1 MLSRRRARRKQEA
14 RVAAARPESASGPT
28 ATESAEPAPDPVAGE
43 PEPTAR
49 GPEAV
54 AEPGPTTE
62 PVTPSARPSRSRRGW
77 REAGPLLALRAAHPK
92 QAVLTAAGV
101 AAAGALSGRPTRELG
116 LVFITVLVGQTIVGW
131 HNDLVDRRRDAANE
145 APRKPVAEGML
156 EPGTLWFLIACA
168 SLLVVPLAIAN
179 GVIAGVTYLV
189 IVVVS
194 LLGNVLFR
202 KGWLSWLPWA
212 VSYGLYPAFLSY
224 GGWGGAAEGSPPE
237 ISITALAALL
247 GVCVHFLR
255 ALPGLVAD
263 DRAGYRHL
271 PLRVAL
277 RTGAPRLLW
286 IMIVLTAL
294 VVAALLVTGN
304 SVGLAQ

>member
-1 MLSRRRARRKQEA
+1 MASPGSQSGPASTESVPPETAPAAEEPRADAEPNDKPEA
-14 RVAAARPESASGPT
+14 TPTPARPT
-28 ATESAEPAPDPVAGE
+28 
-43 PEPTAR
+43 
-49 GPEAV
+49 
-54 AEPGPTTE
+54 
-62 PVTPSARPSRSRRGW
+62 RSRRGW
-77 REAGPLLALRAAHPK
+77 REAGPLLVLRSAHPK
-92 QAVLTAAGV
+92 QAFLTAAGV
-101 AAAGALSGRPTRELG
+101 AAAAALAGRPTRELG
-116 LVFITVLVGQTIVGW
+116 LVFVTVLIGQTIVGW
-131 HNDLVDRRRDAANE
+131 HNDLRDRARDAANE
-145 APRKPVAEGML
+145 TPRKPVAEGL
-156 EPGTLWFLIACA
+156 LDPGTLWFLIACA
-168 SLLVVPLAIAN
+168 ALLVVPLAIAN
-179 GVIAGVTYLV
+179 GVVAGVTYLV

-194 LLGNVLFR
+194 LLGNLVLR
-202 KGWLSWLPWA
+202 KSWLSWLPWA

-237 ISITALAALL
+237 ISITLLAALL

-263 DRAGYRHL
+263 NRDGYRHL